1 MESLLFKNY
10 WTISQVGGCYI
21 LRFYNRDKTE
31 SSDFCLFT
39 ESLEDCLQTVFS
51 QDITSLYPVIILNGG
66 QMQLKAANSAVSSIP
81 VLTDSLNEDQL
92 NLFPDSET
100 PKTAARESGSVA
112 DAARAAV
119 VGVSHLG

>member
-21 LRFYNRDKTE
+21 LRFYNRGKTE

-51 QDITSLYPVIILNGG
+51 QETTSLYPVIILNGG
-66 QMQLKAANSAVSSIP
+66 QMQLKPANSDFSSIP
-81 VLTDSLNEDQL
+81 VLTDPVHEDQL
-92 NLFPDSET
+92 SLFSQDLYKPT
-100 PKTAARESGSVA
+100 LAARDGGSVA
-112 DAARAAV
+112 DGARTAE
-119 VGVSHLG
+119 GGSN